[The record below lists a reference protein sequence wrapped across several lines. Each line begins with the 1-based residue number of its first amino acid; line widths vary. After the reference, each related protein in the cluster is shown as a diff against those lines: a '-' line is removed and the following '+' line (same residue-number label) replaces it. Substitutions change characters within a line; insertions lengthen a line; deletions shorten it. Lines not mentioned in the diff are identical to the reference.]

1 MGICHVW
8 AFAIVVVYY
17 ISRSRSKAVI
27 EYCAHFPDPH
37 IGVVAIIAMGLGIYM
52 LLSKSEGILRQGR
65 RHSSDNVL
73 SQLPGGQFVWV
84 IGPVVTAFAVVVCL
98 DMFKSAV
105 SPEISSLSDV
115 NTMLEVYLP
124 NANDRLQRWMP
135 ESAGDCDALT
145 RYRTDHGMPAPAKE
159 LKDQDRQCAGSSP
172 LVHVSQD
179 NGGRDIDASALWV
192 TGLNTLE
199 VTDMRVLPPSKLSVS
214 PQQWNMTFSGVFR
227 NVHVWVK
234 VDVGGKE
241 WVNDYLCC
249 DNPFRFVLQATA
261 DCVEESGFTP
271 MELSIVDSDPIKFG
285 HKWEDT
291 SQDDW
296 SITSSSIEWDYG
308 RQGLVEQELRKVVT
322 GKTGTLLVKTTS
334 GAVID
339 ALKSVSNLLTDV
351 VKLNT
356 RQLCPH
362 NF

>member
-1 MGICHVW
+1 
-8 AFAIVVVYY
+8 
-17 ISRSRSKAVI
+17 
-27 EYCAHFPDPH
+27 
-37 IGVVAIIAMGLGIYM
+37 
-52 LLSKSEGILRQGR
+52 
-65 RHSSDNVL
+65 
-73 SQLPGGQFVWV
+73 
-84 IGPVVTAFAVVVCL
+84 
-98 DMFKSAV
+98 MFKPAV
-105 SPEISSLSDV
+105 SPEISNLSDV
-115 NTMLEVYLP
+115 NTMLSVYLP

-135 ESAGDCDALT
+135 ESAGDCDQLT
-145 RYRTDHGMPAPAKE
+145 LYRTAHGMPAPAKE
-159 LKDQDRQCAGSSP
+159 LKDQRKQCAGSSP

-179 NGGRDIDASALWV
+179 KGGRDIDASALWV

-199 VTDMRVLPPSKLSVS
+199 VTDMKVLPPSKLNAS
-214 PQQWNMTFSGVFR
+214 PQQWNMTFSGVFK

-234 VDVGGKE
+234 VAVGGKE

-249 DNPFRFVLQATA
+249 DNPFRFVLQATTN
-261 DCVEESGFTP
+261 CVEESGFTP

-291 SQDDW
+291 TQDDW

-308 RQGLVEQELRKVVT
+308 RQGLVEHEIRKVIT

-351 VKLNT
+351 MKLNT

-362 NF
+362 NL